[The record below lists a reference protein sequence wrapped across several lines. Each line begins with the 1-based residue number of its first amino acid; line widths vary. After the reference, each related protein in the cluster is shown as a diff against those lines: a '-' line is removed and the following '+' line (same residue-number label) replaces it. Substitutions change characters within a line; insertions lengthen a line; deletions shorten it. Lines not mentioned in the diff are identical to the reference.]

1 MYRLLALLKLLCPR
15 VIGAES
21 SLQVLHSLLRRIT
34 CREIW
39 SALGVDGENNPAITQ
54 LRLEKELFAAFA
66 KYYTSWP
73 WTLMRL
79 GTSKYS
85 QIEVVA
91 YLLISKIKRCQRCF
105 TISLC
110 QYWDLASIPYNKGI
124 KVKQAVSFFGFMTV
138 ANKDPDLRV
147 IGIEESCYLM
157 QRLCFR
163 FLQFHHFV
171 CVNQSIVCINIYRS

>member
-1 MYRLLALLKLLCPR
+1 MVRIIPPLSATDWRKNYLQLLLG
-15 VIGAES
+15 I
-21 SLQVLHSLLRRIT
+21 IYF
-34 CREIW
+34 W
-39 SALGVDGENNPAITQ
+39 SG
-54 LRLEKELFAAFA
+54 
-66 KYYTSWP
+66 
-73 WTLMRL
+73 TLMRL

-85 QIEVVA
+85 QIKVVA

-110 QYWDLASIPYNKGI
+110 QYRDLASIRYNKGM

-157 QRLCFR
+157 QRLCLR